1 MDAKKLYEKLDKDF
15 ELDLCK
21 DDWHYMNFNEYFS
34 ENFKERYMGIV
45 LDNSEK
51 IERVYTAVFPS
62 DKVLREILEFGV
74 MDTLIVTHHPMIW
87 DIRKSNIFSNIN
99 IELLPLLKEKRISLY
114 TMHVPLDKNGKYSTS
129 VNLAKA
135 LDIKIEGE
143 FFEYFG
149 VKVAVYGKTNLKTP
163 EELANKLSEVV
174 GHRIKL
180 WKYGGNEI
188 KNNTVALVGGGG
200 NDMDV
205 VKGLKELNI
214 NTFLTGVTVLNE
226 FSKKVHKFEKDNSIN
241 LIGGT
246 HYSTEK
252 FACISLCDYFNIL
265 NLPCIFLEDIPI
277 LEDME

>member
-1 MDAKKLYEKLDKDF
+1 MDAKKLYEKLEKDF

-21 DDWHYMNFNEYFS
+21 DDWQYMDFNEYIS
-34 ENFKERYMGIV
+34 ENFKERYMGVV

-62 DKVLREILEFGV
+62 DKVLKEILELGI
-74 MDTLIVTHHPMIW
+74 MDALIVTHHPMIW
-87 DIRKSNIFSNIN
+87 DIRKPNVFSDIN
-99 IELLPLLKEKRISLY
+99 LELLPLLKEKRISLY

-163 EELANKLSEVV
+163 EELAHKLSEVI
-174 GHRIKL
+174 GHRTKL
-180 WKYGGNEI
+180 WKYGGDEI

-200 NDMDV
+200 NDMD
-205 VKGLKELNI
+205 LTKELEKLNI
-214 NTFLTGVTVLNE
+214 NTFLTGVTALND
-226 FSKKVHKFEKDNSIN
+226 FSKNAHEYEKENSIN

-252 FACISLCDYFNIL
+252 FACISLCDYFSIFS
-265 NLPCIFLEDIPI
+265 LPCTFLDDIPI
-277 LEDME
+277 LEDIE